1 MFHIE
6 YCHGFVEGYYRA
18 GCCDCLGVWVW
29 RVGSDSCWDVVGG
42 TLLFLL
48 GCLRRIYFRLRFLL
62 TIMEMDRELARGNTF
77 NATSFCSYGAY
88 WITSSIISALG
99 KFETLLDLGKTQS
112 DESMGLYFMVS
123 ATHLRHPVSIMII

>member
-1 MFHIE
+1 
-6 YCHGFVEGYYRA
+6 
-18 GCCDCLGVWVW
+18 
-29 RVGSDSCWDVVGG
+29 
-42 TLLFLL
+42 
-48 GCLRRIYFRLRFLL
+48 
-62 TIMEMDRELARGNTF
+62 MEMDRELARGNTF

-123 ATHLRHPVSIMII
+123 KPHTHATQCQL